1 VKEEGEKMS
10 EDYKKTW
17 EILGLDLV
25 GHDALLK
32 VLGKGYEDIYLAQKS
47 RAKGMAYF
55 DFVMSEVHGL
65 RINELVE
72 GTKEGHK
79 VIGAFCVFVP
89 EEIVI

>member
-1 VKEEGEKMS
+1 MS

-72 GTKEGHK
+72 GKKEGHN
-79 VIGAFCVFVP
+79 IGAFCVFMP